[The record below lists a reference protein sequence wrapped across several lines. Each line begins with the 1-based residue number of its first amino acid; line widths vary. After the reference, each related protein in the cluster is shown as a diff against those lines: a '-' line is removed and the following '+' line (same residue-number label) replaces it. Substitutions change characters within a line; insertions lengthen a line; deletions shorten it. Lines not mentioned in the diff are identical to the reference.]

1 MQQGFGRFITGS
13 LAVHLAF
20 ITAGVLLYDAGV
32 KRGITIPPYSV
43 VSLVEG
49 PAKAPVP
56 SRSMPS
62 SSAGEV
68 KNSAHV
74 EPAREV
80 EKKKTVNGKN
90 VRVKGKAK
98 GKTSDAAV
106 SEALK
111 KIALKVR
118 KKERKAVVAE
128 GIEAL
133 RKKREAQA
141 HRPAPSNGV
150 QEAKGRPA
158 GKSAGATRGGTGIG
172 AAGPVSQEGLKE
184 RYPAYYSLIRDR
196 VQSRWIYPEEFKE
209 TRILVTV
216 SIKIGKDGGL
226 METKLEGSSGNELF
240 DESLLSAVKKSA
252 PFPPLPHGFEADY
265 LEAVLRFCSS
275 CGD

>member
-13 LAVHLAF
+13 LAAHLAF
-20 ITAGVLLYDAGV
+20 IAAGVLFYDAGV
-32 KRGITIPPYSV
+32 KRGLRIPPYSV

-49 PAKAPVP
+49 TAKTPKTELP
-56 SRSMPS
+56 
-62 SSAGEV
+62 GEV
-68 KNSAHV
+68 KTSIPDTTGSRVA
-74 EPAREV
+74 EV
-80 EKKKTVNGKN
+80 EKKKTVK
-90 VRVKGKAK
+90 VKVKAK

-106 SEALK
+106 GEAIK

-133 RKKREAQA
+133 RKKQARRTPSSNIAQ
-141 HRPAPSNGV
+141 GV
-150 QEAKGRPA
+150 SGAGRPA
-158 GKSAGATRGGTGIG
+158 GKSPAAARGSAGTGIG
-172 AAGPVSQEGLKE
+172 APGPVSQEGLKD

-216 SIKIGKDGGL
+216 SIRIGKNGGL
-226 METKLEGSSGNELF
+226 MDTRLEGSSGNELF
-240 DESLLSAVKKSA
+240 DESLISAVKKSA

-275 CGD
+275 CGE